1 MMSIGTLTNPLEYE
15 MLECLFFGGVTL
27 YSYMLC
33 SNWPSKHNMRLRSA
47 CRVCRGKTKSIDWQL
62 ALSMSAQWANVPA
75 FLWRN
80 PMLISCATP
89 SQARISKQ
97 GGSWNQ
103 RIVMV
108 VLFTVSVDS
117 EEYQR
122 LLLGSA
128 SSSSSWQVAKD
139 AAAGIEASDHILV
152 ISSFSNIQ
160 NNMCDTLQA
169 SWTILRKSEIELI
182 MKWRCIWYSTYSRM
196 VGWWSFEAFFGGAN
210 PPDCHWGRSRR
221 GRVWYLQL
229 EHSGTVGW
237 YCWWTKSCTTKD
249 DDYPIIYKVLYIP
262 GGAGFLPSTVSTP
275 LQWFE
280 MESDLCCLSGVLIP
294 TRTPGRWRQDQ
305 CSALFKCNPFL
316 FKGVLGGEDFGVFF
330 PCIFGSFQNQT
341 LSFDPDKSLVEWNW
355 ITQWTSFRGTGIR
368 CMIDLLQVMYWYL
381 IFYIIIAIYDSWL
394 LILSSCKNAWFKTSY
409 CAACASHLTNSPRT
423 DNCSIQGKWLA
434 TGIGPVQPD
443 ANMESRKA
451 RRKPCCW
458 CVGTWAMLNLVL
470 FRRTGTL
477 WYTTPS

>member
-15 MLECLFFGGVTL
+15 MLECLFFWGVTL

-152 ISSFSNIQ
+152 IPSFSNIQ

-169 SWTILRKSEIELI
+169 SWTILRKYEIELI

-229 EHSGTVGW
+229 LEHLGTIGW

-249 DDYPIIYKVLYIP
+249 DDYPIIYKVFFTSQVVVWDFCHQQY
-262 GGAGFLPSTVSTP
+262 
-275 LQWFE
+275 QH
-280 MESDLCCLSGVLIP
+280 LCNGLGWKQICVVDVRCSHTYKNSRKVAEKSSMQRIVQMQSVPVPRWL
-294 TRTPGRWRQDQ
+294 GRRR
-305 CSALFKCNPFL
+305 
-316 FKGVLGGEDFGVFF
+316 
-330 PCIFGSFQNQT
+330 
-341 LSFDPDKSLVEWNW
+341 
-355 ITQWTSFRGTGIR
+355 FRGAVFHE
-368 CMIDLLQVMYWYL
+368 MIQTNV
-381 IFYIIIAIYDSWL
+381 WL
-394 LILSSCKNAWFKTSY
+394 NEI
-409 CAACASHLTNSPRT
+409 
-423 DNCSIQGKWLA
+423 
-434 TGIGPVQPD
+434 
-443 ANMESRKA
+443 E
-451 RRKPCCW
+451 
-458 CVGTWAMLNLVL
+458 
-470 FRRTGTL
+470 
-477 WYTTPS
+477 